1 MKIKI
6 KKQIILLPL
15 AIILFSSVSHSQGII
30 STKYKDLDF
39 GEVFLGYSS
48 NVLNTDPGAG
58 KYSFIQEVFKHSNML
73 ITLTLPAYLSNN
85 INTIPVIFDAA
96 HTAWSKN
103 DSPTNRINFNPN
115 APLIVRNL
123 KRYDDMFV
131 WLGGMITVPSNIS
144 GGVYTNSII
153 INIEFY

>member
-6 KKQIILLPL
+6 KNQFILLPL
-15 AIILFSSVSHSQGII
+15 AVILFISASYPQGII
-30 STKYKDLDF
+30 STKFKDLDF

-58 KYSFIQEVFKHSNML
+58 KYSFVQEVFKHSNML
-73 ITLTLPAYLSNN
+73 VTLTLPTYLTNN

-103 DSPTNRINFNPN
+103 DSPTGRINFNPA
-115 APLIVRNL
+115 APLVIKNL
-123 KRYDDMFV
+123 KKGDDMFV
-131 WLGGMITVPSNIS
+131 WLGGMITAPSNTS
-144 GGVYTNSII
+144 GGIYKNSII

>member
-6 KKQIILLPL
+6 NKQFILLPL
-15 AIILFSSVSHSQGII
+15 VIILFSSESYSQGII
-30 STKYKDLDF
+30 STNFKDLDF

-58 KYSFIQEVFKHSNML
+58 KYSFIQEVYKHSNML
-73 ITLTLPAYLSNN
+73 ITFTLPVYLSNN

-103 DSPTNRINFNPN
+103 DNPTGRINFDPN
-115 APLIVRNL
+115 APLTVRNL
-123 KRYDDMFV
+123 KKYDDMFI
-131 WLGGMITVPSNIS
+131 WLGGMITVPSNVS